1 MKNKSGFIYSVL
13 IIMCLSSC
21 TTILY
26 VNKTLDPEIILDKK
40 PNNVAFVNI
49 FDYTTPVNVKDKN
62 EVSFQ
67 AGVMNFIEGLSSF
80 SKDEYFRFSIVD
92 TLKKGT
98 GTGYLTVLFPIDSV
112 RAICSRSNTE
122 MLLAL
127 DSMDIFFDWETLV
140 DTDDEGNKSKTKE
153 FYLYTR
159 FYISL
164 YSATGNLVD
173 RSIVDRSSF
182 YKSRPTLSGLI
193 TIKPSIAKA
202 KKNIEELAFK
212 AGQDYVAKYYPQSVQ
227 EPRTIY
233 ISKPFRESYAY
244 IKAGNWEKAIELL
257 EQLAKSSN
265 RKIAD
270 RANQNLSVVIEAA
283 WVKKD

>member
-1 MKNKSGFIYSVL
+1 
-13 IIMCLSSC
+13 MCLSSC

-26 VNKTLDPEIILDKK
+26 VNKTLDPEIILEKK
-40 PNNVAFVNI
+40 PKNIAFVNL
-49 FDYTTPVNVKDKN
+49 FDYTIPFNVKDKN

-80 SKDEYFRFSIVD
+80 SKDEYFKFSIVD

-98 GTGYLTVLFPIDSV
+98 GEGNLTVILPTDSV
-112 RAICSRSNTE
+112 RSICSRNNTE

-127 DSMDIFFDWETLV
+127 DSMNIFFDWETLV
-140 DTDDEGNKSKTKE
+140 DTDNEGNKSKTKD

-159 FYISL
+159 FYVSL
-164 YSATGNLVD
+164 YSVSGYLAD
-173 RSIVDRSSF
+173 RSMIDRSSF

-202 KKNIEELAFK
+202 RKNVEELAFMS
-212 AGQDYVAKYYPQSVQ
+212 GQDYVAKYYPQLVQ

-244 IKAGNWEKAIELL
+244 IKAGNREKAIELL
-257 EQLAKSSN
+257 EQLAKSSD